1 MYFFIIEILKNDN
14 KHETYYLMKKI
25 LKNSKNGKKETPSD
39 FCFYDC
45 FHDYALLEKS
55 KGSISIKF
63 DFI

>member
-14 KHETYYLMKKI
+14 KHETYYLMKKNI
-25 LKNSKNGKKETPSD
+25 KKFEKRKKETPSD

-45 FHDYALLEKS
+45 FHDYTLLEKS

-63 DFI
+63 EFI